1 VPVYKNRPSIPGDTP
16 VWRYLSLDAV
26 IATIKTRRLRLT
38 RIDKFQD
45 PFEGSVPDAVID
57 QQIPLFNAAAS
68 HLAMMNQI
76 MPHHSPSMAI
86 SSRLPDEDSWTRM
99 TRLRRARTRSAHASC
114 WSAGDESE
122 LLWRL
127 YCRHES
133 SQGVGVALRTT
144 LARLEASVAAH
155 DLYVS
160 PVTYIVYHEAPPF
173 TDEMDSLLHKRHV
186 FAAESELRLLKFD
199 VAQYGALVPKDP
211 SVPELQEHIFV
222 DWAPSDVI
230 DEIALSPYADEKYEE
245 AVRAAIDAA
254 DPNLADRVKL
264 SVLNERRNP
273 PNF

>member
-127 YCRHES
+127 YCRHEG
-133 SQGVGVALRTT
+133 SQGVGVLFERPWLALRRPSQPMISM
-144 LARLEASVAAH
+144 LARSRISYITRHRRLRTRWTRCCISAMFSLRKAKRAS
-155 DLYVS
+155 
-160 PVTYIVYHEAPPF
+160 
-173 TDEMDSLLHKRHV
+173 
-186 FAAESELRLLKFD
+186 
-199 VAQYGALVPKDP
+199 
-211 SVPELQEHIFV
+211 
-222 DWAPSDVI
+222 
-230 DEIALSPYADEKYEE
+230 
-245 AVRAAIDAA
+245 
-254 DPNLADRVKL
+254 
-264 SVLNERRNP
+264 
-273 PNF
+273 